1 MAFPAKEY
9 NRLQS
14 LQKIWDVSQEDM
26 WYVVESGLLRACIW
40 LPLRFVER
48 GVIKQRKF
56 IFESQETTEGFVG
69 VRPEDCRKICSTG
82 RARLRIF
89 NSVGEDGHILR
100 LPYEPPQPA
109 LSVRLHD
116 LVVLKKDRQKFEK
129 TYDICETNVRDL
141 HPDRASSGFMA
152 SEDYRYVKLN
162 SREYHLGDI
171 QARVIEMLHDAAQSQ
186 KPWVHSKT
194 LLFESG
200 SNAERIRDVFRTQKH
215 WQELIISNKRGYYRL
230 NIPME
235 KLEASAQSSPAQS
248 LVQQAFSA
256 GGCLISHQIPTP
268 APISLTTQAPDM
280 VFS

>member
-14 LQKIWDVSQEDM
+14 LQNIWDVSQEDM
-26 WYVVESGLLRACIW
+26 WYVVENGLLRTCIW

-56 IFESQETTEGFVG
+56 IFESHETTEGFVG

-89 NSVGEDGHILR
+89 NSVCDDRHIIR
-100 LPYEPPQPA
+100 LTYEPPQPA
-109 LSVRLHD
+109 ISVRMHD
-116 LVVLKKDRQKFEK
+116 LVVLKEDRYKFEK
-129 TYDICETNVRDL
+129 SYDISETNVRDL
-141 HPDRASSGFMA
+141 HPDRAPPTFIVA
-152 SEDYRYVKLN
+152 QDYRYVKLN

-171 QARVIEMLHDAAQSQ
+171 QARIIELLHDAAQSH

-200 SNAERIRDVFRTQKH
+200 SNADRIRDAFRTQKH

-230 NIPME
+230 NIPI
-235 KLEASAQSSPAQS
+235 KNPEASGQSDPVEIIS
-248 LVQQAFSA
+248 QQA
-256 GGCLISHQIPTP
+256 
-268 APISLTTQAPDM
+268 
-280 VFS
+280 V